1 MTTASA
7 PRPVICA
14 TRSRRC
20 SRWTGLRRVHGS
32 PTTGFGSRSRGDTTC
47 VGGAHYGADH
57 RTRRYWKRH
66 GITTRGRHDG
76 LRMAPDDLAAAGTG
90 VAPRAAHARRLLCC
104 ASAMVVLTVSQRKTR
119 FGVGVAQ
126 AAVQMPQIPVE
137 PVFTVPSRRCS
148 QPGKAC
154 RPGGRGSV
162 GPIAAAS
169 SPFGPTALR
178 CRHSQVGK
186 HSR

>member
-1 MTTASA
+1 MGWAPARPWQSDDRVWLAVASRYHLCQRCA
-7 PRPVICA
+7 LRCRPP
-14 TRSRRC
+14 
-20 SRWTGLRRVHGS
+20 HS
-32 PTTGFGSRSRGDTTC
+32 PVLEAAGHHNP
-47 VGGAHYGADH
+47 GA
-57 RTRRYWKRH
+57 
-66 GITTRGRHDG
+66 HDG
-76 LRMAPDDLAAAGTG
+76 LRIAPYDLAAAGTG
-90 VAPRAAHARRLLCC
+90 VAPHAAHARRLLCC
-104 ASAMVVLTVSQRKTR
+104 ASAIVVLTVSQRKTR

-137 PVFTVPSRRCS
+137 PVFAVPSRRCS

-169 SPFGPTALR
+169 SPFGQTALR
-178 CRHSQVGK
+178 CRQSQVGK